1 MDLDPWLIA
10 AIVVGIVIVVAVTL
24 AVFLLYKV
32 MKIGKKKKEK
42 KPIEIVESSKE
53 SPIAK
58 EHTITLEGAKKAQ
71 DELKTLDVER
81 EIGSY
86 AIRRLYE
93 AHAEGKL
100 SEEERD
106 RLASG
111 YKEKMAIIKDAMARN
126 ESVVA
131 LHELESMQDDLIKL
145 FNDRFDELGAKI
157 EDLRTRLEI
166 KPVEEI
172 LAPSE
177 AEPPETAPKKEKRKE
192 GKPPSPTPKKTEAEE
207 RIEKIKEEVEK
218 VLEKLGQI
226 EAEG

>member
-1 MDLDPWLIA
+1 MDGFTEPWQIALIA
-10 AIVVGIVIVVAVTL
+10 FIVVAAVVT
-24 AVFLLYKV
+24 AVFLLYITRTK
-32 MKIGKKKKEK
+32 KKKKEE
-42 KPIEIVESSKE
+42 PIEVVETEKKWST
-53 SPIAK
+53 AK
-58 EHTITLEGAKKAQ
+58 EHTITLENAKKAQ
-71 DELKTLDVER
+71 EELKTLDIER
-81 EIGSY
+81 EIVSY

-100 SEEERD
+100 TEEERD

-111 YKEKMAIIKDAMARN
+111 YKEKMAIIKDAMSRN

-145 FNDRFDELGAKI
+145 FNERFDELGNKI
-157 EDLRTRLEI
+157 EDLKTRLQI
-166 KPVEEI
+166 KPIKEI
-172 LAPSE
+172 PVTPETA
-177 AEPPETAPKKEKRKE
+177 PPETTPKKEKRKE
-192 GKPPSPTPKKTEAEE
+192 AKPPTPAPKKTEAEE

>member
-1 MDLDPWLIA
+1 VDLELWLIV
-10 AIVVGIVIVVAVTL
+10 AIVVGAVVA
-24 AVFLLYKV
+24 AVFLLYNV
-32 MKIGKKKKEK
+32 MRVGKKKKKEAAIEVVETQK
-42 KPIEIVESSKE
+42 KLPIT
-53 SPIAK
+53 K
-58 EHTITLEGAKKAQ
+58 EHTITIENAKKAQ
-71 DELKTLDVER
+71 EELKTLEIER
-81 EIGSY
+81 EIISY

-111 YKEKMAIIKDAMARN
+111 YKEKMTIIKDAMARN

-145 FNDRFDELGAKI
+145 FNERFDELGAKI

-166 KPVEEI
+166 KPIKETPI
-172 LAPSE
+172 PSE
-177 AEPPETAPKKEKRKE
+177 AEPLEVTPKKEKKKE
-192 GKPPSPTPKKTEAEE
+192 GKPPTPPKKTEAEE

>member
-1 MDLDPWLIA
+1 MR
-10 AIVVGIVIVVAVTL
+10 V
-24 AVFLLYKV
+24 
-32 MKIGKKKKEK
+32 GKKKKEE
-42 KPIEIVESSKE
+42 PTEIVEVHKE
-53 SPIAK
+53 LPSAK
-58 EHTITLEGAKKAQ
+58 DHTITIENAKKAHE
-71 DELKTLDVER
+71 ELKTLDIER
-81 EIGSY
+81 EIVSY

-106 RLASG
+106 KLAGG

-145 FNDRFDELGAKI
+145 FNERFDELGAKI

-166 KPVEEI
+166 KPIKEI
-172 LAPSE
+172 PIPTETMPSE
-177 AEPPETAPKKEKRKE
+177 KTPKKEKRKE
-192 GKPPSPTPKKTEAEE
+192 GKPLTPVPKKTEAEE

>member
-1 MDLDPWLIA
+1 VDLEPWLIA
-10 AIVVGIVIVVAVTL
+10 AIVVIAIAV

-32 MKIGKKKKEK
+32 MKIGKKRKKEE
-42 KPIEIVESSKE
+42 PIEIVETQKKL
-53 SPIAK
+53 PIEK

-71 DELKTLDVER
+71 DELKTLDIER
-81 EIGSY
+81 EIVSY

-131 LHELESMQDDLIKL
+131 LHELESMKDDLIKL
-145 FNDRFDELGAKI
+145 FNDRFDELGTKI
-157 EDLRTRLEI
+157 EDLRSRLEI
-166 KPVEEI
+166 KPIEEI
-172 LAPSE
+172 PILE
-177 AEPPETAPKKEKRKE
+177 ETAAPEATPKKEKRKE
-192 GKPPSPTPKKTEAEE
+192 GKPQAPAPKKTEAEE

>member
-1 MDLDPWLIA
+1 VDLEPWIIA
-10 AIVVGIVIVVAVTL
+10 TIVVVVGAVVV

-32 MKIGKKKKEK
+32 MKVGKKKKEETAIEVVEAERK
-42 KPIEIVESSKE
+42 LPIT
-53 SPIAK
+53 K
-58 EHTITLEGAKKAQ
+58 EHTITLENAKKAQ
-71 DELKTLDVER
+71 GELKTLDIER
-81 EIGSY
+81 EIISY

-93 AHAEGKL
+93 AQAEGKL

-111 YKEKMAIIKDAMARN
+111 YKEKMVTIKDAMARN

-166 KPVEEI
+166 KPIQEI
-172 LAPSE
+172 PI
-177 AEPPETAPKKEKRKE
+177 PTETAPTEETPKKERRKE
-192 GKPPSPTPKKTEAEE
+192 GKPPTPAPKKTEAEE

>member
-1 MDLDPWLIA
+1 VGLEPWIIA
-10 AIVVGIVIVVAVTL
+10 TIVVVVGAVVV

-32 MKIGKKKKEK
+32 MKVGKKKKEETAIEVVETQK
-42 KPIEIVESSKE
+42 KLPIT
-53 SPIAK
+53 K

-71 DELKTLDVER
+71 GELKTLDIER
-81 EIGSY
+81 EIISY

-93 AHAEGKL
+93 AQAEGKL

-111 YKEKMAIIKDAMARN
+111 YKEKMVTIKDAMARN

-166 KPVEEI
+166 KPIQEI
-172 LAPSE
+172 PI
-177 AEPPETAPKKEKRKE
+177 PTETAPTEETPKKEKRKE
-192 GKPPSPTPKKTEAEE
+192 GTPPTPTPKKTEAEE

>member
-1 MDLDPWLIA
+1 VDLEPWLIA
-10 AIVVGIVIVVAVTL
+10 AIVVGAVAV
-24 AVFLLYKV
+24 AVFLLYI
-32 MKIGKKKKEK
+32 MKAGKKKKKE
-42 KPIEIVESSKE
+42 PIEVVETEKALQ
-53 SPIAK
+53 IAK
-58 EHTITLEGAKKAQ
+58 EHTITHEDAKKAHE
-71 DELKTLDVER
+71 ELKTLDIER
-81 EIGSY
+81 EIVSY

-106 RLASG
+106 RLTSG

-145 FNDRFDELGAKI
+145 FNERFDELGAKI

-166 KPVEEI
+166 KPIKEI
-172 LAPSE
+172 PIPSE
-177 AEPPETAPKKEKRKE
+177 PALSEITTKKEKKKE
-192 GKPPSPTPKKTEAEE
+192 GKPPTPAPKKTEAEE

>member
-1 MDLDPWLIA
+1 VDLEPWQIALIA
-10 AIVVGIVIVVAVTL
+10 IIVVGAVAF
-24 AVFLLYKV
+24 AVFLLYYV
-32 MKIGKKKKEK
+32 MRVGKKKEEEPTEVVETEK
-42 KPIEIVESSKE
+42 GLPIT
-53 SPIAK
+53 K
-58 EHTITLEGAKKAQ
+58 EHTITLENAKKAQ
-71 DELKTLDVER
+71 EELKTLDIER
-81 EIGSY
+81 EIVSY

-93 AHAEGKL
+93 AHVEGKL

-145 FNDRFDELGAKI
+145 FNERFDELGAKI

-166 KPVEEI
+166 KPIKEI
-172 LAPSE
+172 PIPSE
-177 AEPPETAPKKEKRKE
+177 TAPPEEVTPKKEKRKE
-192 GKPPSPTPKKTEAEE
+192 GKPPTPPKKTEAEE

>member
-1 MDLDPWLIA
+1 MTPEELLIV
-10 AIVVGIVIVVAVTL
+10 AIVVVGAVAA
-24 AVFLLYKV
+24 AVFLLYGI
-32 MKIGKKKKEK
+32 MRIGRRKKKEE
-42 KPIEIVESSKE
+42 PIEAVETQKK
-53 SPIAK
+53 SPITK
-58 EHTITLEGAKKAQ
+58 EHTITLENAKKAQ
-71 DELKTLDVER
+71 GELKTLDIER
-81 EIGSY
+81 EIISY

-100 SEEERD
+100 TEEERD

-145 FNDRFDELGAKI
+145 FNERFDELGAKI

-166 KPVEEI
+166 EPIKEI
-172 LAPSE
+172 PITPLE
-177 AEPPETAPKKEKRKE
+177 AEPPEEVPSKKEKKKE
-192 GKPPSPTPKKTEAEE
+192 GKPQPPAPKKTEAEE
-207 RIEKIKEEVEK
+207 RIEKIKEEIEK

>member
-1 MDLDPWLIA
+1 VDLEPWQIALIT
-10 AIVVGIVIVVAVTL
+10 ITVVGAVAV
-24 AVFLLYKV
+24 AIFLLYI
-32 MKIGKKKKEK
+32 MRAGKKRKEE
-42 KPIEIVESSKE
+42 PIEKVETEREGKL
-53 SPIAK
+53 PFTK
-58 EHTITLEGAKKAQ
+58 EHTITLENAKKAR
-71 DELKTLDVER
+71 DELKTLDIER
-81 EIGSY
+81 EIVSY

-106 RLASG
+106 RMASG
-111 YKEKMAIIKDAMARN
+111 YKEKMAIIKDAVSRN

-145 FNDRFDELGAKI
+145 FNERFDELGKKI

-166 KPVEEI
+166 KPIKEVPIPAEAVPEEV
-172 LAPSE
+172 
-177 AEPPETAPKKEKRKE
+177 TPKKEKRKE
-192 GKPPSPTPKKTEAEE
+192 GKPPTPPPKKTEAEE

-226 EAEG
+226 EAEA

>member
-1 MDLDPWLIA
+1 VDLEPWLIA
-10 AIVVGIVIVVAVTL
+10 AIVVIAVAV

-32 MKIGKKKKEK
+32 MKIGKKRKKEEPIKIVETQK
-42 KPIEIVESSKE
+42 KLPIE
-53 SPIAK
+53 K
-58 EHTITLEGAKKAQ
+58 EHTITLENAKKAQ
-71 DELKTLDVER
+71 GELKTLDIER
-81 EIGSY
+81 EIVSY

-131 LHELESMQDDLIKL
+131 LHELESMKDDLIKL
-145 FNDRFDELGAKI
+145 FNDRFDELGTKI
-157 EDLRTRLEI
+157 EDLRSRLEI
-166 KPVEEI
+166 KPIE
-172 LAPSE
+172 
-177 AEPPETAPKKEKRKE
+177 ETAAPEATPKKEKRKE
-192 GKPPSPTPKKTEAEE
+192 GKPQAPAPKKTEAEE

>member
-1 MDLDPWLIA
+1 MDLEPWQIA
-10 AIVVGIVIVVAVTL
+10 LTAIIVVGAVVF

-32 MKIGKKKKEK
+32 MRVGKKKKKGEPIEAVETEK
-42 KPIEIVESSKE
+42 KLPIS
-53 SPIAK
+53 K
-58 EHTITLEGAKKAQ
+58 EHTITLENAKKAQ
-71 DELKTLDVER
+71 EELKTLDIER
-81 EIGSY
+81 EIVSY

-100 SEEERD
+100 TEEERD
-106 RLASG
+106 KLASG
-111 YKEKMAIIKDAMARN
+111 YKEKMATIKDAMSRN

-166 KPVEEI
+166 RPIREI
-172 LAPSE
+172 PIPSPETEPSE
-177 AEPPETAPKKEKRKE
+177 ETSRKEKRKE
-192 GKPPSPTPKKTEAEE
+192 GKPPTPPKKTEAEE

>member
-1 MDLDPWLIA
+1 VDLDQLLIA
-10 AIVVGIVIVVAVTL
+10 AVVVIAVIF
-24 AVFLLYKV
+24 AVFLLYIMRV
-32 MKIGKKKKEK
+32 GKKKKEEE
-42 KPIEIVESSKE
+42 PIEVVETEKRL
-53 SPIAK
+53 PITK
-58 EHTITLEGAKKAQ
+58 EHTITIENAKKAQ
-71 DELKTLDVER
+71 EELKTLDIER
-81 EIGSY
+81 EIVSY

-106 RLASG
+106 KLASG

-145 FNDRFDELGAKI
+145 FNERFDELGAKI

-166 KPVEEI
+166 KPTVKEI
-172 LAPSE
+172 PIPTETA
-177 AEPPETAPKKEKRKE
+177 PPEEAPKKEKRKE
-192 GKPPSPTPKKTEAEE
+192 AKPPTPPKKTEAEE

>member
-1 MDLDPWLIA
+1 VDLELWLIV
-10 AIVVGIVIVVAVTL
+10 AIVVGAVVA
-24 AVFLLYKV
+24 AVFLLYNV
-32 MKIGKKKKEK
+32 MRVGKKKKKEAIEVVETQK
-42 KPIEIVESSKE
+42 KL
-53 SPIAK
+53 PIAK
-58 EHTITLEGAKKAQ
+58 EHTITLEDAKKAQ
-71 DELKTLDVER
+71 DELKTLEIER
-81 EIGSY
+81 EIISY

-145 FNDRFDELGAKI
+145 FNERFDELGAKI
-157 EDLRTRLEI
+157 EDLRTCLEI
-166 KPVEEI
+166 KPIKEI
-172 LAPSE
+172 PIPSETAPSE
-177 AEPPETAPKKEKRKE
+177 VTSRKEKRKE
-192 GKPPSPTPKKTEAEE
+192 GKPPTPAPKKTEAEE

>member
-1 MDLDPWLIA
+1 VDLEPWIIA
-10 AIVVGIVIVVAVTL
+10 TIVVVVGAVVV

-32 MKIGKKKKEK
+32 MKVGKKKKEETAIEVVETERK
-42 KPIEIVESSKE
+42 LPIT
-53 SPIAK
+53 K
-58 EHTITLEGAKKAQ
+58 EHTITLENAKKAQ
-71 DELKTLDVER
+71 GELKTLDIER
-81 EIGSY
+81 EIISY

-93 AHAEGKL
+93 AQAEGKL

-111 YKEKMAIIKDAMARN
+111 YKEKMVIIKDAMARN

-166 KPVEEI
+166 KPIQEI
-172 LAPSE
+172 PI
-177 AEPPETAPKKEKRKE
+177 PTETAPTEETPKKEKRKE
-192 GKPPSPTPKKTEAEE
+192 GKPPTPTPKKTEAEQ

>member
-1 MDLDPWLIA
+1 VDGFIEPWQIALIA
-10 AIVVGIVIVVAVTL
+10 FIVVAAVAT
-24 AVFLLYKV
+24 AVFLLYV
-32 MKIGKKKKEK
+32 TRTRKKKKEE
-42 KPIEIVESSKE
+42 PIEVVETEPKWSTT
-53 SPIAK
+53 K
-58 EHTITLEGAKKAQ
+58 EHTITLENAKKAQ
-71 DELKTLDVER
+71 EELKTLDIER
-81 EIGSY
+81 EIVSY

-100 SEEERD
+100 TEEERD

-111 YKEKMAIIKDAMARN
+111 YKEKMSIIKDAMSRN

-145 FNDRFDELGAKI
+145 FNERFDELGNKI

-166 KPVEEI
+166 KPIKEI
-172 LAPSE
+172 PIT
-177 AEPPETAPKKEKRKE
+177 PETAPPEEVTPKKEKRKE
-192 GKPPSPTPKKTEAEE
+192 AKPPTPAPKKTEAEE

>member
-1 MDLDPWLIA
+1 MDLEPWQIA
-10 AIVVGIVIVVAVTL
+10 AIIGVVVGAVAA

-32 MKIGKKKKEK
+32 MRVGKKKKEK
-42 KPIEIVESSKE
+42 EPIEVFETRKE
-53 SPIAK
+53 LPLTK
-58 EHTITLEGAKKAQ
+58 EHTITIDNAKKAQ
-71 DELKTLDVER
+71 GELKTLDLER
-81 EIGSY
+81 EIVSY

-93 AHAEGKL
+93 AHAEGKI

-111 YKEKMAIIKDAMARN
+111 YKEKMAAINDAMARN

-145 FNDRFDELGAKI
+145 FNDRFDELGKKI
-157 EDLRTRLEI
+157 EDLRTRLNIESIKEI
-166 KPVEEI
+166 SIPTEALSSEE
-172 LAPSE
+172 
-177 AEPPETAPKKEKRKE
+177 APKKEKRKE
-192 GKPPSPTPKKTEAEE
+192 GKPPTPTPKKTESEE

-226 EAEG
+226 EAEA

>member
-1 MDLDPWLIA
+1 MTPEELLIV
-10 AIVVGIVIVVAVTL
+10 AIVVVGAVA
-24 AVFLLYKV
+24 AAAFLLYNV
-32 MKIGKKKKEK
+32 MRVGRKKKEE
-42 KPIEIVESSKE
+42 PTEVAESQKE
-53 SPIAK
+53 LPTAK
-58 EHTITLEGAKKAQ
+58 EHTITIENAKKAQ
-71 DELKTLDVER
+71 TELKTLDIER
-81 EIGSY
+81 EIISY

-93 AHAEGKL
+93 AQAEGKL

-166 KPVEEI
+166 KPIKEVPI
-172 LAPSE
+172 PA
-177 AEPPETAPKKEKRKE
+177 ETAPLEETPKKEKRKE
-192 GKPPSPTPKKTEAEE
+192 GKQPTPAPKKTEAEE

>member
-1 MDLDPWLIA
+1 VTTEELLIVA
-10 AIVVGIVIVVAVTL
+10 VIVVGAVAA

-32 MKIGKKKKEK
+32 MKVGRKKKKEEPLEVAETERK
-42 KPIEIVESSKE
+42 IPIT
-53 SPIAK
+53 K
-58 EHTITLEGAKKAQ
+58 EHTITIENAKKAQ
-71 DELKTLDVER
+71 GELKTLDIER
-81 EIGSY
+81 EIISY

-100 SEEERD
+100 TEEERD

-145 FNDRFDELGAKI
+145 FNERFDELGAKI

-166 KPVEEI
+166 KPIKETPI
-172 LAPSE
+172 PSE
-177 AEPPETAPKKEKRKE
+177 AEPLEVTPKKEKKKE
-192 GKPPSPTPKKTEAEE
+192 GKPSTPPKKTEAEE

>member
-1 MDLDPWLIA
+1 VDLEPWIIA
-10 AIVVGIVIVVAVTL
+10 TIVVVVGAVVV
-24 AVFLLYKV
+24 AVFLLYKA
-32 MKIGKKKKEK
+32 MKVGKKKKEETAIEVVETERK
-42 KPIEIVESSKE
+42 LPIT
-53 SPIAK
+53 K
-58 EHTITLEGAKKAQ
+58 EHTITLENAKKAQ
-71 DELKTLDVER
+71 GELKTLDIER
-81 EIGSY
+81 EIISY

-93 AHAEGKL
+93 AQAEGKL

-111 YKEKMAIIKDAMARN
+111 YKEKMVIIKDAMARN

-166 KPVEEI
+166 KPIQEI
-172 LAPSE
+172 PI
-177 AEPPETAPKKEKRKE
+177 PTETAPTEETPKKEKRKE
-192 GKPPSPTPKKTEAEE
+192 GKPPTPTPKKTEAEQ